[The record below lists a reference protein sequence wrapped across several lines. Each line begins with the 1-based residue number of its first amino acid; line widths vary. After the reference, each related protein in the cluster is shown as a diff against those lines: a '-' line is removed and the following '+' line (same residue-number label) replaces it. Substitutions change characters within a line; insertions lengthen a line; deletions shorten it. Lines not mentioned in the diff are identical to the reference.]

1 MRPDFRRIVIL
12 LIIGFSGALS
22 GLVFLLP
29 TVIGAQPS
37 KISERFTPQTL
48 SSTDLTK
55 RRPTNSESEQIVQEV
70 GSTIS
75 VTVTV
80 TSLTAG
86 ELSLPDHF
94 SLSQNY
100 PNPFNSTTIIEYK
113 LPSPTHVTVEIY
125 NMLGQKVRTLVD
137 DNISAGHYR
146 VEWDGNMESGR
157 TAATGV
163 YLYRIQAGDFVRTKK
178 MLLLR

>member
-1 MRPDFRRIVIL
+1 MRADSRHIVIL
-12 LIIGFSGALS
+12 LTMGLAGALS

-29 TVIGAQPS
+29 TVIGAQPR
-37 KISERFTPQTL
+37 KTSERITAQTT

-55 RRPTNSESEQIVQEV
+55 HRPTDSESEQIAQEV

-80 TSLTAG
+80 TTLTTS
-86 ELSLPDHF
+86 LSLPDRF

-100 PNPFNSTTIIEYK
+100 PNPFNSTTIIEYD
-113 LPSPTHVTVEIY
+113 LPIPAHVTVEIY
-125 NMLGQKVRTLVD
+125 NMVGQKVRTLVD
-137 DNISAGHYR
+137 DNRAAGFCK
-146 VEWDGNMESGR
+146 VEWDGNTSSGR
-157 TAATGV
+157 AAATGI